1 MSERRNEGMKR
12 NRRGWRGNGERRM
25 RVGKKGREREDE

>member
-1 MSERRNEGMKR
+1 MKKR
-12 NRRGWRGNGERRM
+12 NRRGWRGNRERRM